1 MWAVRKLLKKTI
13 ILKYLLM
20 PINTYTYFEIGPL
33 PLDFYYLKPCPLAE
47 IKAECRGSAQ
57 LAECSPAC
65 ELTFFTP
72 SSQ

>member
-1 MWAVRKLLKKTI
+1 
-13 ILKYLLM
+13 M